1 MCGLTRYGGIATFK
15 NGVREMYLADWLCA
29 GSGVKTAADA
39 IVRKHRLSA
48 KEKLKFPTMESG
60 RVTIDYLEKISSYS

>member
-1 MCGLTRYGGIATFK
+1 
-15 NGVREMYLADWLCA
+15 MYLADWLCA

-39 IVRKHRLSA
+39 IVQKHRLSA